1 MFIYDN
7 YPGGIGFSQ
16 PLFTIERDLLER
28 TRELI
33 AGCACEHGCPTCVG
47 PLGNTGPLAKT
58 VALRI
63 LDSLVAP
70 LASLGTGAAPCTP
83 VPSVVEG
90 LDVA

>member
-1 MFIYDN
+1 MNLADEPRVFIYDN

-16 PLFTIERDLLER
+16 PLYAIDRDLLER

-33 AGCACEHGCPTCVG
+33 AGCECEHGCPTCVG
-47 PLGNTGPLAKT
+47 PLGNTGPLAKI

-63 LDSLVAP
+63 LDSLVA
-70 LASLGTGAAPCTP
+70 GAPRA
-83 VPSVVEG
+83 

>member
-1 MFIYDN
+1 MGQPVNLADEPRVFIYDN

-16 PLFTIERDLLER
+16 PLFTIERDLLAR

-58 VALRI
+58 VAFRI
-63 LDSLVAP
+63 LDSLVA
-70 LASLGTGAAPCTP
+70 TAP
-83 VPSVVEG
+83 SA